1 MAGSTLDPKISD
13 GGILSEKHVVEENV
27 IDSPS
32 SELDQPG
39 IVQDWDSGEETSVK
53 RK

>member
-1 MAGSTLDPKISD
+1 MAGSTQDPRIFD
-13 GGILSEKHVVEENV
+13 GVFLSEKHIVEENV
-27 IDSPS
+27 IHSPP

-39 IVQDWDSGEETSVK
+39 IVQDWNSGEETSVR